1 MPQPGVTAD
10 TTPMKPAMIMAD
22 GRTLTYRELEDTSNQ
37 LAHLFRSVGLR
48 TGDHIAAVIE
58 NRPEFL
64 VVALAAYRSGLYWTP
79 CSTQLTGSELEYIVL
94 DSRATLLIATT
105 NTLGAAREVSSPRL
119 VLRLLLGGTEPGWT
133 TFEDALASYPRT
145 PIPDQRVGDVLLYT
159 SGTTGKPK
167 GVKRPLPDVE
177 FPQDI
182 ESGFDLLFGLTE
194 STVYLSPGPLYHAA
208 PLLFLAIVTGLSGT
222 TIVQENFDPEQFLA
236 LIERFKVT
244 FTQVVPT
251 MFNRLL
257 QLPPSVRT
265 RYDLSSLERV
275 VHVAAPC
282 PIATKEQMID
292 WLGPIVL
299 EYYAGSELNGMT
311 YCDTEDWLAHKGT
324 VGRSLL
330 GAIHILD
337 DDGNELAPGESG
349 TVFFE
354 GGDFEYLGDADKT
367 AEARDPRGHGWT
379 TLGDVGHVDE
389 EGYLYLTDRKFFM
402 IISGGVNIYPQESE
416 NVLVAHPLVA
426 DVAVFGIP
434 DEEMGESVHAVV
446 QPLAGTE
453 PSPGLAAE
461 LIEYCRERLA
471 HYKCPRSLDF
481 RTELPRGETGKL
493 YKGVL
498 KAEYWNGKALT
509 G

>member
-1 MPQPGVTAD
+1 
-10 TTPMKPAMIMAD
+10 
-22 GRTLTYRELEDTSNQ
+22 
-37 LAHLFRSVGLR
+37 
-48 TGDHIAAVIE
+48 
-58 NRPEFL
+58 
-64 VVALAAYRSGLYWTP
+64 
-79 CSTQLTGSELEYIVL
+79 
-94 DSRATLLIATT
+94 
-105 NTLGAAREVSSPRL
+105 
-119 VLRLLLGGTEPGWT
+119 
-133 TFEDALASYPRT
+133 
-145 PIPDQRVGDVLLYT
+145 
-159 SGTTGKPK
+159 
-167 GVKRPLPDVE
+167 
-177 FPQDI
+177 
-182 ESGFDLLFGLTE
+182 
-194 STVYLSPGPLYHAA
+194 
-208 PLLFLAIVTGLSGT
+208 
-222 TIVQENFDPEQFLA
+222 
-236 LIERFKVT
+236 
-244 FTQVVPT
+244 

>member
-1 MPQPGVTAD
+1 MPQPGVIAD
-10 TTPMKPAMIMAD
+10 TTPTKPALIMAN

-105 NTLGAAREVSSPRL
+105 NTLSAAREVSSPRL
-119 VLRLLLGGTEPGWT
+119 VLRLLVGDMEPGWA
-133 TFEDALASYPRT
+133 TFEDALASFPKT
-145 PIPDQRVGDVLLYT
+145 PIEDQRVGDVLLYT

-167 GVKRPLPDVE
+167 GVKRPLPEVE
-177 FPQDI
+177 FPQDM

-208 PLLFLAIVTGLSGT
+208 PLLFLAIVTGMGGT

-236 LIERFKVT
+236 LIEQYKVT

-257 QLPPSVRT
+257 QLPPSVRA

-292 WLGPIVL
+292 WIGPIIL

-311 YCDTEDWLAHKGT
+311 YCDTEEWLAHKGT

-349 TVFFE
+349 VVFFE
-354 GGDFEYLGDADKT
+354 GDNFEYLGDADKT
-367 AEARDPRGHGWT
+367 AETRDPGGHGWT

-434 DEEMGESVHAVV
+434 DEEMGERVHAVV

-453 PSPGLAAE
+453 PSPELSVE

-481 RTELPRGETGKL
+481 RTELPRSETGKL
-493 YKGVL
+493 YKGLL
-498 KAEYWNGKALT
+498 KAEYWKGKALT